1 MLSQKI
7 NIVNDNDEIIGEESR
22 STIHSN
28 GLLHREV
35 HVWFYTPKGEIVF
48 QHRAKDKET
57 YPDLLDA
64 TVGGHVEIGAT
75 YEETAVKEMEEE
87 TGITVSINDILFLK
101 KIKARSEDIIT
112 NKINYAFKSQYAY
125 LFKGSLADLKPEE
138 GKIIGFEL
146 WPIGIILNINENDRK
161 RFISGIFNPET
172 IELFK
177 MINNLS
183 GQDGTK

>member
-22 STIHSN
+22 SIVHSN

-48 QHRAKDKET
+48 QYRAKDKET

-64 TVGGHVEIGAT
+64 TVGGHVEIGTT

-101 KIKARSEDIIT
+101 KIKMQSKDLVT
-112 NKINYAFKSQYAY
+112 NKINYAFKFQYAY
-125 LFKGSLADLKPEE
+125 LFKGLLADLKPEE

-146 WPIGIILNINENDRK
+146 WPIDIILNINENDRK
-161 RFISGIFNPET
+161 RFTSWVFNLEIT
-172 IELFK
+172 DLFK
-177 MINNLS
+177 MMKNLLVS
-183 GQDGTK
+183 DQNK